1 MTLSE
6 IKEQVMF
13 QTNNDAEDV
22 GDYLPA
28 LTDYINEAYDRL
40 VNVWAKQ
47 HVPSTDY
54 PALEEEPVPDDSDTQ
69 TEETETET
77 EEWTLDVPK
86 VPEWMHRHLADWATW
101 LVYRNG
107 NPQKQQR
114 GMAFRAAF
122 EEVLAKMS
130 DEGGAAGLNE
140 DGTRKDYKQFRNIP
154 R

>member
-114 GMAFRAAF
+114 GYAFKDAF
-122 EEVLAKMS
+122 ERFLATVA
-130 DEGGAAGLNE
+130 DEGGK
-140 DGTRKDYKQFRNIP
+140 DGVDENGNRILFKYIRNRP

>member
-114 GMAFRAAF
+114 GYAFKDAF
-122 EEVLAKMS
+122 ERFLATVA
-130 DEGGAAGLNE
+130 DEGGKNGVDEN
-140 DGTRKDYKQFRNIP
+140 GNRIQFKYFRNRP